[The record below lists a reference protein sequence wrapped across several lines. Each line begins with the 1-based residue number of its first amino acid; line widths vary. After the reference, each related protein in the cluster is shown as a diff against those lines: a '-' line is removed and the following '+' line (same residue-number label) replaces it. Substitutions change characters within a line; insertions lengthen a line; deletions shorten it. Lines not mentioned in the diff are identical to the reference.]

1 MYNFVEHSSN
11 YSDMTGTLQF
21 YSKDETADFNVDITN
36 TDAFKS
42 FKYKAKLLDNTVAD
56 GANEI
61 LKKQQLLYQ

>member
-1 MYNFVEHSSN
+1 
-11 YSDMTGTLQF
+11 MTVTLWF

-61 LKKQQLLYQ
+61 LKIQQLLYQ